1 VIRLRLDPASP
12 SPIYSQIMEQV
23 RWAVA
28 AGALR
33 PDDELPS
40 VRALAAE
47 QLINPNTVARAY
59 LELEREGLVT
69 KKRGTGT
76 YISAQAARLSEKNRA
91 RMVAGLLDDALRQV
105 TSMHMPP
112 EQIRKIFEERLKALE
127 VGAEVEKGQ

>member
-1 VIRLRLDPASP
+1 MIRLRLDPASP

>member
-1 VIRLRLDPASP
+1 MIRFKLDPASP
-12 SPIYSQIMEQV
+12 SPIYSQIIEQV

-28 AGALR
+28 AGVLR

-40 VRALAAE
+40 VRNLASQ

-76 YISAQAARLSEKNRA
+76 YVSPQAARLSDENRT
-91 RMVAGLLDDALRQV
+91 RMVAEVLDKALRQAV
-105 TSMHMPP
+105 EIHMSPD
-112 EQIRKIFEERLKALE
+112 QIRKIFEERLKALE
-127 VGAEVEKGQ
+127 DER